1 MEQNETLAKY
11 KYFLDFIFPE
21 NLLDYF
27 ELVRMEE
34 KPISGESKLGLDNL
48 YQSELHIY
56 LDERNNRSADDN
68 DLHPNGFTESSQVED
83 FPIRDRK
90 LIGPDLLRRWRQS
103 RAQLQ
108 ESSEWFQNLVRAES
122 CRGLELACG
131 EYGNAPEHRRDLH
144 RPCRICF
151 LDQQGWAWQKEMPRS
166 ARNMPRSIR
175 RLTRARN
182 VGASLYVL
190 MPDTYL
196 QRCPT
201 DTLQ

>member
-56 LDERNNRSADDN
+56 LDERDNRSADDN

-90 LIGPDLLRRWRQS
+90 VLLHIRRRRWLDKDGKSVLFDTCPLCAKGTHLSPGLASFLKGNNGLLSGYRSLIGPDLLRRWRQS

-108 ESSEWFQNLVRAES
+108 ESSE
-122 CRGLELACG
+122 
-131 EYGNAPEHRRDLH
+131 
-144 RPCRICF
+144 
-151 LDQQGWAWQKEMPRS
+151 
-166 ARNMPRSIR
+166 
-175 RLTRARN
+175 
-182 VGASLYVL
+182 
-190 MPDTYL
+190 
-196 QRCPT
+196 
-201 DTLQ
+201 

>member
-11 KYFLDFIFPE
+11 KYFLDFIFPK

-56 LDERNNRSADDN
+56 LDERDNRSADFLKGN
-68 DLHPNGFTESSQVED
+68 NGLLSGYRS
-83 FPIRDRK
+83 

-108 ESSEWFQNLVRAES
+108 ESSE
-122 CRGLELACG
+122 
-131 EYGNAPEHRRDLH
+131 
-144 RPCRICF
+144 
-151 LDQQGWAWQKEMPRS
+151 
-166 ARNMPRSIR
+166 
-175 RLTRARN
+175 
-182 VGASLYVL
+182 
-190 MPDTYL
+190 
-196 QRCPT
+196 
-201 DTLQ
+201 

>member
-56 LDERNNRSADDN
+56 LDERDNRSADDN

-83 FPIRDRK
+83 FSIRDRK
-90 LIGPDLLRRWRQS
+90 VLLHIRRRRWLDKDGKSVLFDTCPLCAKGTRLSPGLASFLKGNNGLLSGYRSLIGPDLLRRWRQS

-108 ESSEWFQNLVRAES
+108 ESSE
-122 CRGLELACG
+122 
-131 EYGNAPEHRRDLH
+131 
-144 RPCRICF
+144 
-151 LDQQGWAWQKEMPRS
+151 
-166 ARNMPRSIR
+166 
-175 RLTRARN
+175 
-182 VGASLYVL
+182 
-190 MPDTYL
+190 
-196 QRCPT
+196 
-201 DTLQ
+201 

>member
-56 LDERNNRSADDN
+56 LDERDNRPADDN

-103 RAQLQ
+103 GAQLQ
-108 ESSEWFQNLVRAES
+108 ESSE
-122 CRGLELACG
+122 
-131 EYGNAPEHRRDLH
+131 
-144 RPCRICF
+144 
-151 LDQQGWAWQKEMPRS
+151 
-166 ARNMPRSIR
+166 
-175 RLTRARN
+175 
-182 VGASLYVL
+182 
-190 MPDTYL
+190 
-196 QRCPT
+196 
-201 DTLQ
+201 